1 MAQYI
6 TYKDQTGK
14 LVLLDANGWD
24 DLPNCIN
31 HQSWLKN
38 QIKENVDA
46 PVPSTIV
53 LGLIVN

>member
-24 DLPNCIN
+24 DLGRCIN

-46 PVPSTIV
+46 PVPNTIV

>member
-14 LVLLDANGWD
+14 LVLLDANGA
-24 DLPNCIN
+24 DLGRCIS

-38 QIKENVDA
+38 QIKENKDA

>member
-6 TYKDQTGK
+6 TYKDQSGK
-14 LVLLDANGWD
+14 LVKLDASGWD
-24 DLPNCIN
+24 DLPKCIS
-31 HQSWLKN
+31 HQSWLKKY
-38 QIKENVDA
+38 ISVNVDA

>member
-24 DLPNCIN
+24 DLARCIS
-31 HQSWLKN
+31 HQTWLKN

>member
-14 LVLLDANGWD
+14 IVLLDANGWD
-24 DLPNCIN
+24 DLEQCLN

-38 QIKENVDA
+38 QIKESVDA
-46 PVPSTIV
+46 PVPNTIV
-53 LGLIVN
+53 LGLIIN

>member
-1 MAQYI
+1 MDQYI

-14 LVLLDANGWD
+14 IVLLDANGWD
-24 DLPNCIN
+24 DLQRCIK

-38 QIKENVDA
+38 QIKENTEA
-46 PVPSTIV
+46 PVPNSIV